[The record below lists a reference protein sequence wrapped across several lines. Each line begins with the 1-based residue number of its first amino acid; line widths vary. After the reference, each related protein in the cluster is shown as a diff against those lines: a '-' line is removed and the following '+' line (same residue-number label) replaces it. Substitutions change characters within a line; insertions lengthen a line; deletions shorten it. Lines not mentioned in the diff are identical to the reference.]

1 MIRGELQRQQRA
13 HRQAAD
19 EQMVDLAGQ
28 FVRGALDAG
37 VPVAPA
43 GGEQV
48 FDIAA
53 MAGQLHAVHRVAGV
67 VEALA
72 EQAHFH
78 RRAGQAM
85 DQQHAAAVTF
95 EEKFGWLDH
104 GTLVQ
109 DLAAG
114 RSQMMGWE

>member
-1 MIRGELQRQQRA
+1 
-13 HRQAAD
+13 
-19 EQMVDLAGQ
+19 
-28 FVRGALDAG
+28 
-37 VPVAPA
+37 
-43 GGEQV
+43 
-48 FDIAA
+48 
-53 MAGQLHAVHRVAGV
+53 
-67 VEALA
+67 
-72 EQAHFH
+72 
-78 RRAGQAM
+78 M